1 MTTLTA
7 RDPKDLVAEHLA
19 IIRGYVERM
28 LTGRE
33 SLDASE
39 DADADSRVS
48 EFFAIGSSFKF
59 TEREMVV
66 LLFGGL
72 FPPPRTSRCGCPTCS
87 RRVRRG

>member
-19 IIRGYVERM
+19 IIRGYAERT
-28 LTGRE
+28 LAGRE

-39 DADADSRVS
+39 ESDVDSRVA
-48 EFFAIGSSFKF
+48 EFFAIGSSFKL

-66 LLFGGL
+66 LVYRDTL
-72 FPPPRTSRCGCPTCS
+72 RTRRQCGCPTCRS
-87 RRVRRG
+87 RASSGR